1 MYDIE
6 NLKKSTKCSELEE
19 NVTFLTQR
27 QEVTRN
33 SENNNNKKSPGDK
46 KVYEQRKQI
55 EELEDT
61 VEGRFSSCKIEWKPK
76 KIMSIGG

>member
-6 NLKKSTKCSELEE
+6 NLKKSTKCSELGE

-46 KVYEQRKQI
+46 KVYEQ
-55 EELEDT
+55 
-61 VEGRFSSCKIEWKPK
+61 WKLK
-76 KIMSIGG
+76 